1 LQSGPVGRKKSCGAI
16 FDGCRPG
23 DGETQKA
30 KEEEKMM
37 RKIIVG
43 IVLVVVVAGALVAV
57 KTMQIKNMIAFGATF
72 TPPPET
78 VATAVAHE
86 EQWQDVLP
94 AVGSVSPAQGVMVAP
109 EIAGTVTEIAFESGA
124 TVNKGDLLVKLD
136 TSSEVAQL
144 RAAEA
149 QVSLAKLN
157 LERTQKLRADNTVSQ
172 SEFDQAD
179 ATLKQAQANADSI
192 RATIEKKTIRA
203 PFAGRLGIRLV
214 NLGEQLDVGKGIV
227 SLQSASPLYVDF
239 SLPQQDLAQ
248 LQTGLKVRAVC
259 DTYPDTNFFGEL
271 IVISPDLDS
280 VTRNVRIRAKFENAD
295 GLLRAGMFVRVKVE
309 LPGENTVLVIPATA
323 VLSAPYGDS
332 VFVLEPQVT
341 GGKTNLIVQQKFI
354 RTSKTRGDFISVESG
369 LKPGEH
375 VVTAGIFKLRNGM
388 SVQENNAATPE
399 ASLTPTPPNS

>member
-1 LQSGPVGRKKSCGAI
+1 M
-16 FDGCRPG
+16 
-23 DGETQKA
+23 T
-30 KEEEKMM
+30 

-43 IVLVVVVAGALVAV
+43 IVLVMVVVGGLAAV
-57 KTMQIKNMIAFGATF
+57 KTMQIKKMIAFGATF

-78 VATAVAHE
+78 VATAIAHA

-94 AVGSVSPAQGVMVAP
+94 AVGSVSPAQGVIVSP
-109 EIAGTVTEIAFESGA
+109 EIGGTVSEIAFESGA
-124 TVNKGDLLVKLD
+124 TVSKGDLLVKLD
-136 TSSEVAQL
+136 TSSEAAQL

-149 QVSLAKLN
+149 QLELAQLNLGIARRLMTNQTVSLVELYTA
-157 LERTQKLRADNTVSQ
+157 EAAV
-172 SEFDQAD
+172 
-179 ATLKQAQANADSI
+179 KQTQANADTI

-227 SLQSASPLYVDF
+227 SLQSLSPLFVDF

-259 DTYPDTNFFGEL
+259 DSYPDQIFVGEL
-271 IVISPDLDS
+271 AVISPDLDT
-280 VTRNVRIRAKFENAD
+280 VTRNVRLRAKFENTD

-309 LPGENTVLVIPATA
+309 LPGETTVLVIPATA

-332 VFVLEPQVT
+332 VFVVESKVEQ
-341 GGKTNLIVQQKFI
+341 GKTNLVVQQKFI
-354 RTSKTRGDFISVESG
+354 RTAKTRGDFISVETG
-369 LKPGEH
+369 LKAGDH

-388 SVQENNAATPE
+388 GVQENNAATPE
-399 ASLTPTPPNS
+399 TSLTPTPPNS